1 MIKIFI
7 IVTKTEREVLHT
19 KTHTNKIY
27 NVLIKKKQ
35 KCKRKGDI
43 NRQYFKHTFS
53 MLRGSDA
60 HLQTFLMINNPYY
73 LE

>member
-1 MIKIFI
+1 MIKIFVL
-7 IVTKTEREVLHT
+7 VTKTEGEILHT
-19 KTHTNKIY
+19 KTHTNKIN

-43 NRQYFKHTFS
+43 NRQYSRHTFS

-60 HLQTFLMINNPYY
+60 HL
-73 LE
+73 